1 MSILSRQIEQYNT
14 QKPQKTTKHDDPQIP
29 QPDLRFARGNSEAN
43 NRKPKTTKTGP
54 EPKKNTHKFDLPRD
68 TVACPLH
75 HSQKHANELKPRHS
89 SKHEGLASLYVYPGI
104 DVPNCTIT
112 RGYNLC
118 LSQRPLRSACPRG
131 PPWTE
136 SSPYISTVSKKPW
149 WSKSQVPPSRG
160 GGR

>member
-1 MSILSRQIEQYNT
+1 MSILSRQIKQYNT

-43 NRKPKTTKTGP
+43 NRKPKPTKTGP
-54 EPKKNTHKFDLPRD
+54 EPNKNTHKFDLPRD

-104 DVPNCTIT
+104 DVPNCTKT
-112 RGYNLC
+112 RGSNLC
-118 LSQRPLRSACPRG
+118 LSQRPLRSACPEASMDRVVTIYINREQEAVVVKEPG
-131 PPWTE
+131 PP
-136 SSPYISTVSKKPW
+136 PAG
-149 WSKSQVPPSRG
+149 G

>member
-1 MSILSRQIEQYNT
+1 MSIMSRQIEQYNT

-75 HSQKHANELKPRHS
+75 HAQKHANELRTTAF
-89 SKHEGLASLYVYPGI
+89 EQ
-104 DVPNCTIT
+104 T
-112 RGYNLC
+112 
-118 LSQRPLRSACPRG
+118 
-131 PPWTE
+131 
-136 SSPYISTVSKKPW
+136 
-149 WSKSQVPPSRG
+149 
-160 GGR
+160 